1 MYSIEA
7 SFAEKHQKVTSNSY
21 LKWSF
26 LFHDFLYLSILFPFL
41 QFRQLED
48 FLKLQILEP
57 I

>member
-1 MYSIEA
+1 MYSIET